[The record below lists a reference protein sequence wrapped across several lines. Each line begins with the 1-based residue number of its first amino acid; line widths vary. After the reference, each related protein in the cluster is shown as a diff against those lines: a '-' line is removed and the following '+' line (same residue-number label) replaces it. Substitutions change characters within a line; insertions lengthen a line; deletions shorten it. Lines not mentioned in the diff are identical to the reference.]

1 MALKNGLLKQAKEE
15 KKNIQ
20 QQLHMHEKYHIEDEN
35 KIIVEKNN
43 MLKFFIKSLATVIRI
58 ACWIVLIVL
67 AAVGLMA
74 LIHPDMRAILVQ
86 NMYSIFSEIRNLV

>member
-20 QQLHMHEKYHIEDEN
+20 QQIHMHEKYHIQDEN

-43 MLKFFIKSLATVIRI
+43 MLKFFIKSLASVIRI

-74 LIHPDMRAILVQ
+74 LIHPDMRAILIQ

>member
-20 QQLHMHEKYHIEDEN
+20 QQIYMHEKYHIQDEN

-43 MLKFFIKSLATVIRI
+43 MFKFFIKSLASVIRI
-58 ACWIVLIVL
+58 ACWIILIML
-67 AAVGLMA
+67 AAIGLMA

>member
-1 MALKNGLLKQAKEE
+1 MALKNGLLKQAKEK

-20 QQLHMHEKYHIEDEN
+20 QQIHMHEKYHIQDEN
-35 KIIVEKNN
+35 KIVVEKNN
-43 MLKFFIKSLATVIRI
+43 MLKFFIKSLASVIRI

-74 LIHPDMRAILVQ
+74 LIHPDMRAILIQ

>member
-20 QQLHMHEKYHIEDEN
+20 QQIHMHEKYHIQDEN
-35 KIIVEKNN
+35 KIVVEKNN
-43 MLKFFIKSLATVIRI
+43 MLKFFIKSIASVIRI

-74 LIHPDMRAILVQ
+74 LIHPDMRAILIQ